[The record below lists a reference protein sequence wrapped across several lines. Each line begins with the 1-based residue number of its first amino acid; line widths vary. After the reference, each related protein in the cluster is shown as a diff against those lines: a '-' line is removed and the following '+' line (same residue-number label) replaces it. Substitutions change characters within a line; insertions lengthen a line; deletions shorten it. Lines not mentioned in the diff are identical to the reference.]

1 MYASIWLQEKMEEKQ
16 YLFRPHVKS
25 YTHVFQICTE
35 VALKLSWTKNE
46 MIFVA
51 YTIFYAL
58 ICMILWYWYS
68 YFKLFRNIVIV
79 DIHIPESGPSKFWS
93 VYQ

>member
-35 VALKLSWTKNE
+35 VALKLSWTKKWNDFRGVYHLLCAD
-46 MIFVA
+46 MYDI
-51 YTIFYAL
+51 
-58 ICMILWYWYS
+58 MILE
-68 YFKLFRNIVIV
+68 FLF
-79 DIHIPESGPSKFWS
+79 
-93 VYQ
+93 